1 MYSPVSC
8 LCKIPLDGVV
18 DHRSF
23 ILEVDDSQDPVIP
36 GWDVDR
42 GEKKVI
48 LLENVKFRG
57 PPFDIVIRKCTV
69 QCQLGV
75 PVSTCEVT
83 SWQL

>member
-1 MYSPVSC
+1 MYSPVIC

-42 GEKKVI
+42 VFFSYKLSE
-48 LLENVKFRG
+48 
-57 PPFDIVIRKCTV
+57 TV
-69 QCQLGV
+69 WYYLFV
-75 PVSTCEVT
+75 
-83 SWQL
+83 L